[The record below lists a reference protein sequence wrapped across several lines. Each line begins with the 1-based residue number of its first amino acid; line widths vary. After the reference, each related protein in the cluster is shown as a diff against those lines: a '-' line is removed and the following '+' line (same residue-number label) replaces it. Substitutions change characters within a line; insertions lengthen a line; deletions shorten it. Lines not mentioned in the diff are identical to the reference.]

1 MSDSN
6 FGSAL
11 SDIDTNIP
19 IKNFGKPVIQTG
31 STTRMDFGA
40 TPLPPTWI
48 KDGNPT
54 ARSIPLAKAG
64 DGNLSCGLWDCQ
76 AGKFT
81 FIYGCDE
88 IVHILEGEV
97 IIEERDATYTLKP
110 GDVAF
115 FPEGLETVWT
125 VPKYVKKFAIFRSLR
140 EPFIDRVYFKLKSI
154 VKKVLGNLRHCLCK
168 HSLLMSIF

>member
-1 MSDSN
+1 MSDTN

-11 SDIDTNIP
+11 SNIDTNIP
-19 IKNFGKPVIQTG
+19 VKNFGKPVIQTG

-40 TPLPPTWI
+40 TPLPPAWI
-48 KDGNPT
+48 KEGNPV
-54 ARSIPLAKAG
+54 ARSIPLAKAA

-81 FIYGCDE
+81 FIYSCDE

-97 IIEERDATYTLKP
+97 IVEEKGATYTLKA
-110 GDVAF
+110 GDAAF

-125 VPKYVKKFAIFRSLR
+125 VPKYVKKFAIFRSVS
-140 EPFIDRVYFKLKSI
+140 EPLSIKVYRKLK
-154 VKKVLGNLRHCLCK
+154 K
-168 HSLLMSIF
+168 IFRSMFRK

>member
-1 MSDSN
+1 MSDTN
-6 FGSAL
+6 FDSAL
-11 SDIDTNIP
+11 SMIDTNIP
-19 IKNFGKPVIQTG
+19 VKNFGKPVIQTG

-40 TPLPPTWI
+40 TPLPPAWI

-54 ARSIPLAKAG
+54 ARSIPLARAE
-64 DGNLSCGLWDCQ
+64 DNNLSCGLWDCQ

-81 FIYGCDE
+81 FIYACDE

-97 IIEERDATYTLKP
+97 IIEENGATYTLKV

-125 VPKYVKKFAIFRSLR
+125 VPKYVKKFAIFRSVR
-140 EPFIDRVYFKLKSI
+140 EPLIDKIYMRVKKL
-154 VKKVLGNLRHCLCK
+154 VKKVIQK
-168 HSLLMSIF
+168 K